1 MEFSREGQHTIRCVI
16 TEDEI
21 LELGFTIDEI
31 VSNGARTQEF
41 MNQIFD
47 LAEQEFETKFDMGI
61 KTVRADVLPDHTLS
75 LTFSEHPGTDGMME
89 HIKDIVNGLLSS
101 IPQKKL
107 EEVKGKM
114 NLADMA
120 GFKAKQPVGEPSK
133 ETEETTKPNDSDT
146 HKPQTPQVPMK
157 IVALFAFDELDTVMR
172 YAKQVKLD
180 NLPFNQLYRFEDAYF
195 LMMDM
200 TNCEESKVRSLS
212 ALTDEYSADVFVGS
226 EKRAYIYEHGKCILK
241 ERAIEQLRE
250 V

>member
-1 MEFSREGQHTIRCVI
+1 MEFSRDGQHTIRCVI

-61 KTVRADVLPDHTLS
+61 KTVRADILPDHTLS
-75 LTFSEHPGTDGMME
+75 LTFSEHPGTEGMME
-89 HIKDIVNGLLSS
+89 HLKDIVNGLLSS

-107 EEVKGKM
+107 EEAKSKM

-120 GFKAKQPVGEPSK
+120 GVGQNAQSEDKEKADTVEPI
-133 ETEETTKPNDSDT
+133 
-146 HKPQTPQVPMK
+146 K
-157 IVALFAFDELDTVMR
+157 IIALFAFEELETVMR

-200 TNCEESKVRSLS
+200 TGCEESEVRSLS

-226 EKRAYIYEHGKCILK
+226 EKRAFIYEHGKCILK